1 MIIYNHCNEF
11 AMALIMITS
20 ILIIVSSN
28 KHTFKGVSHVQIN
41 RIRNRGTGGLWG
53 SGQYVWGIPYGRI
66 ISLSAPMLGT
76 GRSHG
81 KIIPKESIMKY
92 IKEFAIV
99 LLVTAL
105 TFAVFAGYAVMV
117 QGI

>member
-1 MIIYNHCNEF
+1 
-11 AMALIMITS
+11 
-20 ILIIVSSN
+20 
-28 KHTFKGVSHVQIN
+28 
-41 RIRNRGTGGLWG
+41 
-53 SGQYVWGIPYGRI
+53 
-66 ISLSAPMLGT
+66 MLGD

-92 IKEFAIV
+92 IQEFTIV

-105 TFAVFAGYAVMV
+105 AFAVFAGYAVMV